1 MDNHLDNIDESWNK
15 KLNWLIYASLMSLAL
30 GLFTSM
36 TFLALTHIFIAIP
49 CFYFLSKTNFKKWP
63 MSAWSLLGLIF
74 AIILSVLFNQ
84 DISSRGFAPLTKSKY
99 YLLAL
104 LSIVPFQYYFTQLK
118 AKGDTEFTKKIHWLL
133 MALLITTTAA
143 SLSGMIGIYTK
154 FNPLLLKYSPGTRNG
169 GLAGMLLNYAHNLTM
184 FLVLM
189 TGLIYNKEQIKKYI
203 NVNFLYITWV
213 INLFGLYTT
222 YARGALLAFV
232 VSVPFYLMKKN
243 KKKFISFGVL
253 LVLTGLMIFKFS
265 GNEMIR
271 PKSDIERISQWKAA
285 WVGFKERPILGLG
298 YLNFEQVCPS
308 LKIKYDI
315 EAKNFC
321 GHAHSNYFEMLASTG
336 LIGFIFFILWQG
348 FWFVEMYKRED
359 LIARIAVPFIIVF
372 IVGGLT
378 QATFTLGANLFLIM
392 PFYALSQV
400 RLNDRT

>member
-1 MDNHLDNIDESWNK
+1 MDNLDNGWDK
-15 KLNWLIYASLMSLAL
+15 KLSWLIYASLMSLAL

-36 TFLALTHIFIAIP
+36 TFLALTHIFIALP

-63 MSAWSLLGLIF
+63 ASGWLLLGLIF

-84 DISSRGFAPLTKSKY
+84 DISTRGYAPLTKSKY

-104 LSIVPFQYYFTQLK
+104 LSIVPFQYYFQELK
-118 AKGDTEFTKKIHWLL
+118 AKGEVEFTKKIHWLL

-143 SLSGMIGIYTK
+143 SLSGMIGIYTG
-154 FNPLLLKYSPGTRNG
+154 FNPILWKATSALRNG
-169 GLAGMLLNYAHNLTM
+169 GLAGMLLNYAHNLAM
-184 FLVLM
+184 FLIILI
-189 TGLIYNKEQIKKYI
+189 GLILNKEQIKKYI
-203 NVNFLYITWV
+203 NIYLIYAVLV
-213 INLFGLYTT
+213 INIVGLYTT
-222 YARGALLAFV
+222 YARGTLLAFIV
-232 VSVPFYLMKKN
+232 GIPFYFLIKE
-243 KKKFISFGVL
+243 KKKFLIAIISLFL
-253 LVLTGLMIFKFS
+253 LGITLFKFA
-265 GNEMIR
+265 GPLMIR
-271 PKSDIERISQWKAA
+271 PQSDIERLSQWKTA

-348 FWFVEMYKRED
+348 FWFIEMYKRDD
-359 LIARIAVPFIIVF
+359 LIAKIAVPFIIVF

-378 QATFTLGANLFLIM
+378 QATFTLGANLFFIM

-400 RLNDRT
+400 RLND

>member
-15 KLNWLIYASLMSLAL
+15 KINWLIYASLMSLAL

-49 CFYFLSKTNFKKWP
+49 CFYFLSKTNLKKWP
-63 MSAWSLLGLIF
+63 LSAWSLLGLIL

-84 DISSRGFAPLTKSKY
+84 DITTRGFAPLTKSKY
-99 YLLAL
+99 YILAL
-104 LSIVPFQYYFTQLK
+104 LSIVPFQFYFKQLK
-118 AKGDTEFTKKIHWLL
+118 AKGDAEFTKKIHWLL

-143 SLSGMIGIYTK
+143 SLSGMIGIYTG
-154 FNPLLLKYSPGTRNG
+154 FNPLLWKVTAAQRNG
-169 GLAGMLLNYAHNLTM
+169 GLAGMLMNYAQNLAF
-184 FLVLM
+184 FLSVM
-189 TGLIYNKEQIKKYI
+189 TGFIIYRSEIKKYI
-203 NVNFLYITWV
+203 NLNFLYFVFI
-213 INLFGLYTT
+213 INIVGIYTT
-222 YARGALLAFV
+222 YTRGALLAFV
-232 VSVPFYLMKKN
+232 ASISFYFL
-243 KKKFISFGVL
+243 KKFKIKFFIVTSLIIL
-253 LVLTGLMIFKFS
+253 LGFVTFKLAGS
-265 GNEMIR
+265 SMIR
-271 PKSDIERISQWKAA
+271 PGSDIERISQWKTA
-285 WVGFKERPILGLG
+285 WVGFKERPVLGLG

-336 LIGFIFFILWQG
+336 LIGFIFFLLWQG
-348 FWFVEMYKRED
+348 SWFIEMYKRDD
-359 LIARIAVPFIIVF
+359 LIARIAMPFIIVF

-400 RLNDRT
+400 RLDD

>member
-1 MDNHLDNIDESWNK
+1 MDNLDNGWDK
-15 KLNWLIYASLMSLAL
+15 KLSWLIYASLMSLAL

-36 TFLALTHIFIAIP
+36 TFLALTHIFIALP

-63 MSAWSLLGLIF
+63 LSGWFLLGLIL

-84 DISSRGFAPLTKSKY
+84 DISTRGYAPLTKSKY

-104 LSIVPFQYYFTQLK
+104 LSIVPFQYYFQELK
-118 AKGDTEFTKKIHWLL
+118 AKGEVEFTKKIHWLL

-143 SLSGMIGIYTK
+143 SLSGMIGIYTG
-154 FNPLLLKYSPGTRNG
+154 FNPILWKATSALRNG
-169 GLAGMLLNYAHNLTM
+169 GLAGMLLNYAHNLAM
-184 FLVLM
+184 FLIIL
-189 TGLIYNKEQIKKYI
+189 TGLILNKDQIKKYI
-203 NVNFLYITWV
+203 NVNFLYVVWV
-213 INLFGLYTT
+213 INVVGIYTT
-222 YARGALLAFV
+222 YARGTLLAFILGI
-232 VSVPFYLMKKN
+232 PFYFLLKGR
-243 KKKFISFGVL
+243 KKFLQATGALLLLGVIL
-253 LVLTGLMIFKFS
+253 FKFS
-265 GNEMIR
+265 GPLMIR
-271 PKSDIERISQWKAA
+271 PQSDVERLSQWKTA
-285 WVGFKERPILGLG
+285 WVGFKERPVLGLG